1 MEKDKK
7 NISHPVRKE
16 FDKRSTNN
24 NQDAT
29 YVGDRSFGKSPRMLH
44 NIKSRSPGPGR
55 YDIEIKWEGK
65 EDPREKSS
73 DLMKSKKPRDWSKI
87 ISKKPEKNI
96 YYDG

>member
-7 NISHPVRKE
+7 NISHPMRKE
-16 FDKRSTNN
+16 FDKKSSGN
-24 NQDAT
+24 NQEGG

-55 YDIEIKWEGK
+55 YEIEIKWEGK

-73 DLMKSKKPRDWSKI
+73 DSMKSKKPRDWSKI
-87 ISKKPEKNI
+87 ISKKPEKSM